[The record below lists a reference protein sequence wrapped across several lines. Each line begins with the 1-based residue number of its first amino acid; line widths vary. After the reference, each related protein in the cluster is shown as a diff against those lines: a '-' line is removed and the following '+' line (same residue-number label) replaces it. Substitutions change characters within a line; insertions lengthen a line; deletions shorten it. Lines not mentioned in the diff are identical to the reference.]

1 MIIYGTISDELK
13 KNDLCI
19 VREKA
24 IGGIAYERR
33 IY

>member
-13 KNDLCI
+13 KSDLCM